1 MKMDVVHVCASKKLD
16 LHIKIIATARVHN
29 LSACVAFQIVALHSL
44 LTALVCHTI
53 LCCALSGGTLHYT
66 SLD

>member
-29 LSACVAFQIVALHSL
+29 LSACVAFQIIALHTL
-44 LTALVCHTI
+44 LTAL
-53 LCCALSGGTLHYT
+53 LCRFL
-66 SLD
+66 